1 MDPEQKTRIKNG
13 KINYLRLSVTD
24 RCNLRCIY
32 CMPEEGVDF
41 LPHKEIL
48 RYEEMFRIIQ
58 IAMDCG
64 IRKVRLT
71 GGEPLARKGFIPF
84 VKELSHL
91 SGLEEITLTTNGVLL
106 KASAASLKE
115 AGIHRIN
122 ISLDSLDPGVFAR
135 ITGKDQY
142 HQVWEGI
149 EEAERLGFDP
159 IKINVVV
166 MKGFND
172 GEILDFA
179 RLTLRKPYHVRFI
192 EFMPV
197 GKQNG
202 WTVDRFIPLKE
213 IQAQI
218 GALGTLYPVAS
229 NPLDGPAARFR
240 LAGSQGELGF
250 IGAVSQHFCH
260 NCNRL
265 RLTADGHLKGC
276 LFSREELDI
285 KTPLRNGNGPD
296 TLREMIHQVIENK
309 PQGYQLMK
317 SGPRKCVRPMS
328 AIGG

>member
-1 MDPEQKTRIKNG
+1 
-13 KINYLRLSVTD
+13 
-24 RCNLRCIY
+24 
-32 CMPEEGVDF
+32 
-41 LPHKEIL
+41 
-48 RYEEMFRIIQ
+48 MFRIIQ

-84 VKELSHL
+84 VKKLSHL
-91 SGLEEITLTTNGVLL
+91 SGLEEITLTTNGILL

-166 MKGFND
+166 MQGFND

-197 GKQNG
+197 GNQNG

-213 IQAQI
+213 IQARI

-276 LFSREELDI
+276 LFSRDELDI
-285 KTPLRNGNGPD
+285 KTPLRNGQGPD
-296 TLREMIHQVIENK
+296 ALRKMILEVIENK
-309 PQGYQLMK
+309 PEGHLLMK